1 MSWLCPGCHLPK
13 TVESY
18 EDEGQDFLP
27 PELWLEIFKL
37 LDGTSILQAR
47 MTCHRWRE
55 IVDGSRWLQDLFWVI
70 IEGMLF
76 DRWHEPEDLPPA
88 ANNHIKTDHVAER
101 SKSAVR
107 RTVPRAPSTNATTT
121 EADAS
126 WKMGHGL
133 NQTLADRFKQELT
146 Q

>member
-1 MSWLCPGCHLPK
+1 MFWFCPGCHLPK

-55 IVDGSRWLQDLFWVI
+55 IDDGSRWLQDLFWVI

-76 DRWHEPEDLPPA
+76 DRISQLVNVHV
-88 ANNHIKTDHVAER
+88 HIKTDHVTER

-107 RTVPRAPSTNATTT
+107 RTAPRAPSTNATTT
-121 EADAS
+121 ETDAS